1 MKCFISVNYGTSA
14 LINEWVENIKNFEPS
29 ALILIVDN
37 FKSKE
42 ERERV
47 QLLSSKLGF
56 ILLESD
62 NIGYGRALNLAIRYC
77 GSLASDS
84 EKIYFAGNLDIK
96 YMSVPAVFP
105 SGKFIYQAKAL
116 EGDRD
121 RNPFL
126 TRLQKKGLFL
136 HVLTLKTNSPIV
148 LIFVTSILKL
158 LGMVKSKV
166 WTVHGSL
173 FCFNEK
179 CLSDMKVFN
188 ENSFLY
194 SEELEFGSYM
204 ELHHCEFIKVDLSYR
219 HDAHVATGA
228 LINSKR
234 KFIQV
239 WRPSFINWMVRWS

>member
-14 LINEWVENIKNFEPS
+14 LINEWVANIRGFEPS

-42 ERERV
+42 ERENIKD
-47 QLLSSKLGF
+47 LSSKLDF

-62 NIGYGRALNLAIRYC
+62 NVGYGRALNLAIKYC
-77 GSLASDS
+77 RNLTSDS
-84 EKIYFAGNLDIK
+84 DIIYFAGNLDIK
-96 YMSVPAVFP
+96 YISIPAVFP
-105 SGKFIYQAKAL
+105 SGKFIYQAKAC
-116 EGDRD
+116 ERKRD

-126 TRLQKKGLFL
+126 TRLQKKALFL
-136 HVLTLKTNSPIV
+136 HLLTLKTNSPIV
-148 LIFVTSILKL
+148 LLFVTSILKL
-158 LGMVKSKV
+158 LGMVRSKI

-179 CLSDMKVFN
+179 CLSDMEVFN
-188 ENSFLY
+188 EKSFLY

-204 ELHHCEFIKVDLSYR
+204 ELHHCEFIKVDLSYS